1 MSFLHNGVYYI
12 NRQVLIEAIALRTAV
27 KKLSKTVKNCQKRE
41 AKNNENI

>member
-1 MSFLHNGVYYI
+1 MSFLYNGVYYI
-12 NRQVLIEAIALRTAV
+12 NREVLIEAIALSSAV